1 MALAFGESRFQP
13 KDLSQGGHIPML
25 RDLEHPGAVRVLV
38 LFVGFVVA
46 AVVVASRSPSSILSE
61 LHTIQTFLH

>member
-1 MALAFGESRFQP
+1 
-13 KDLSQGGHIPML
+13 ML